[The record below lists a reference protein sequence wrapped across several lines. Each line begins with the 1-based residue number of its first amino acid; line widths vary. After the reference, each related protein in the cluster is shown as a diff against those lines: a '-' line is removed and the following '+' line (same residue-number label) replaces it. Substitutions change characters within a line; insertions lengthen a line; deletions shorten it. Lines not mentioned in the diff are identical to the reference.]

1 VDTARIRAL
10 NDAFRKTLVGGK
22 VLLTVGVS
30 SLPETDRSAVIDK
43 VRTFDAFDRGDDPY
57 GEHDF
62 IAVEHNGERYFAKI
76 DYYAPDLRFG
86 SERPDD
92 AEATTRVMTIMRAD
106 EY

>member
-1 VDTARIRAL
+1 MDSARICAL
-10 NDAFRKTLVGGK
+10 NDAFRKSLLGGK
-22 VLLTVGVS
+22 VVMTVGVS
-30 SLPETDRSAVIDK
+30 ALPEADRTAVIDK

-62 IAVEHNGERYFAKI
+62 VAIEHGGERYFAKI

-86 SERPDD
+86 SEQPADP
-92 AEATTRVMTIMRAD
+92 EVTMRVMTIMRAD